1 MTTMFA
7 PITQLRKTVESKKSP
22 TCTTC
27 SQPNH
32 NFFCDLAGHE
42 LRIFE
47 SLKLTR
53 HYPKEKVLFVEGQ
66 PAMGVYILCRGTV
79 KLSTCSPDGK
89 VIILNIAEPG
99 EVLGLSAVLADIEY
113 GLTAEVLE
121 PCQVN
126 YVRKDDFITYLRQN
140 PEAALNAARQL
151 ASSCHRAQRMICSF
165 GLSDSV
171 IVKLAKLFLSWSVK
185 ADGNNGTMKLKNSF
199 THLDMAGMI
208 GSTRETVTRALR
220 DLRERGLVTL
230 KGSDLLIHDMDGL
243 RRTAG
248 VRSSGCRSLYEVSNS
263 ETYYM

>member
-7 PITQLRKTVESKKSP
+7 PITHFRKAVQHKTAP

-32 NFFCDLAGHE
+32 NYFCDLGGHE

-47 SLKLTR
+47 SLKVTR
-53 HYPKEKVLFVEGQ
+53 NYPREKVLFVEGQ
-66 PAMGVYILCRGTV
+66 PASGVYILCRGRV

-126 YVRKDDFITYLRQN
+126 YIQKEDFITYLKQN
-140 PEAALNAARQL
+140 PEAALSAARQL

-171 IVKLAKLFLSWSVK
+171 IVKLAKLFLSWSVE
-185 ADGNNGTMKLKNSF
+185 AEGVNGTLELKNSF

-248 VRSSGCRSLYEVSNS
+248 VRPVGCRSLFDISDTVRQ
-263 ETYYM
+263 YM